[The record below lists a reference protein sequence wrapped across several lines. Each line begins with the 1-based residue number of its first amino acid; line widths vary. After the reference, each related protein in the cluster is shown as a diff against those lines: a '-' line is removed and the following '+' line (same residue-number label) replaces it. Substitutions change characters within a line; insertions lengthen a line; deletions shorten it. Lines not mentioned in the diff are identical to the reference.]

1 MMQVKYYKCPTC
13 NKKFK
18 TLSGWGDHVDKMHPG
33 TRPKGYS
40 VSRYFYYT
48 VTGKTHGICRTCKKP
63 TDWNESSMKYNQ
75 YCKNPECKK
84 AYVKIAKQ
92 RMVGK
97 YGKVHLL
104 NDPDVQ
110 KKMLAN
116 RKISGRYKFEDGTPF
131 EYTAKYERN
140 FLEML
145 DTMLE
150 WPSNDLLSPSP
161 HIYYYDYENPKDDKK
176 NWGKKFYIPDFYIP
190 SLNLEIEIKQ
200 QTTTNQAFID
210 INRVKEALKDE
221 VMKSN
226 KNVNYLKI
234 NDNNF
239 TEFFE
244 YLMRAKEMI
253 PERKDEIQKG
263 ELAVSTEACKDVDSA
278 REFLKKVDKL
288 SKKYDAN
295 FFIVTDGASMTR
307 TGRGETPSAIY
318 NARNAQKQWERE
330 NGFDPDEDWIKDK
343 IAKESYLKDED
354 DLYYNKEKFD
364 SGEINLCFITGYSG
378 SGKSTMGRYMS
389 DFAEHYDVDML
400 IFQYD
405 YAEIDFIDYGDG
417 KWDLFHQ
424 FLFKDRIGKKF
435 RIPQGEINGALGYKK
450 YNNDIVFAFINFVTN
465 FAKRNKHRKIV
476 LEGVW
481 FYEYVSPEYLQ
492 DYAVYIKGTSGIKS
506 CIRAAK
512 RNMKTYHNPI
522 VGMIDGIKDIEYDL
536 KHMKKVEEKLQMYRN
551 YFKVKMLEKYR
562 MEFVME
568 EAMYS
573 SKNRYPIFL
582 IFTYTGGTLSKI
594 IKPVTQCEF
603 SHAMIAFEPELKECW
618 SMSER
623 LKDNHEGGLYTG
635 KEKYGLVNFTYD
647 SYYYKHMVA
656 ESYYSVY
663 VMYVSKEVRDKM
675 ISRVKYLAEHEQEIR
690 FNQLGLVTGGGFR
703 IKDTRDNMKFF
714 CSQLVADILRSGM
727 NMNLHPSVTRP
738 ADLTELDNISL
749 VNHGLD
755 FTKYDPKITRRN
767 MRLVREKKYNN
778 VEFEYAQESSNLQ
791 NEIPFSINI
800 DNYNTLF
807 LKRRSNKI

>member
-1 MMQVKYYKCPTC
+1 MMRVKYYKCPSC

-33 TRPKGYS
+33 TRPEGYS
-40 VSRYFYYT
+40 TSRYFYYT
-48 VTGKTHGICRTCKKP
+48 VTGKTNGICRTCKKP
-63 TDWNESSMKYNQ
+63 TDWNEASMKYNQ
-75 YCKNPECKK
+75 YCSNPDCKK

-104 NDPDVQ
+104 DDPDVQ
-110 KKMLAN
+110 KKMLSN
-116 RKISGRYKFEDGTPF
+116 RKISGKYRFDDGVLF

-150 WPSNDLLSPSP
+150 WPSNDLMSPSP
-161 HIYYYDYENPKDDKK
+161 HIYYYNYENPKDDKK

-244 YLMRAKEMI
+244 YLMKSKEII
-253 PERKDEIQKG
+253 PERKDEIQNG
-263 ELAVSTEACKDVDSA
+263 ELAVSTEACKNVDSA
-278 REFLKKVDKL
+278 RDFLKKVDKL

-343 IAKESYLKDED
+343 
-354 DLYYNKEKFD
+354 
-364 SGEINLCFITGYSG
+364 T
-378 SGKSTMGRYMS
+378 T
-389 DFAEHYDVDML
+389 
-400 IFQYD
+400 
-405 YAEIDFIDYGDG
+405 
-417 KWDLFHQ
+417 
-424 FLFKDRIGKKF
+424 
-435 RIPQGEINGALGYKK
+435 
-450 YNNDIVFAFINFVTN
+450 
-465 FAKRNKHRKIV
+465 
-476 LEGVW
+476 
-481 FYEYVSPEYLQ
+481 
-492 DYAVYIKGTSGIKS
+492 
-506 CIRAAK
+506 
-512 RNMKTYHNPI
+512 
-522 VGMIDGIKDIEYDL
+522 
-536 KHMKKVEEKLQMYRN
+536 
-551 YFKVKMLEKYR
+551 
-562 MEFVME
+562 E
-568 EAMYS
+568 EATYS
-573 SKNRYPIFL
+573 SKNRYPVFL

-594 IKPVTQCEF
+594 IKPVTQSEF
-603 SHAMIAFEPELKECW
+603 SHAMIAFDPELKECW

-738 ADLTELDNISL
+738 VDLTELDNISL

-791 NEIPFSINI
+791 NEIPIDRINQWLKDNGYKSGI
-800 DNYNTLF
+800 KTIGDWGLKKFKSGETDTLFVISHPDCKKIMLGLRNLVSKPYFVKLDNYNTVF
-807 LKRRSNKI
+807 LKKKG

>member
-1 MMQVKYYKCPTC
+1 MMQVKYYKCPSC

-40 VSRYFYYT
+40 ISRYFYYT
-48 VTGKTHGICRTCKKP
+48 VTGKTNGICRTCKKP

-75 YCKNPECKK
+75 YCSNPDCKK

-104 NDPDVQ
+104 DDPDVQ

-116 RKISGRYKFEDGTPF
+116 RKISGKYRFDDGVLF

-150 WPSNDLLSPSP
+150 WPSNDLMSPSP
-161 HIYYYDYENPKDDKK
+161 HIYYYNYENPKDDKK

-244 YLMRAKEMI
+244 YLMKSKEMI

-278 REFLKKVDKL
+278 RDFLKKVDKL

-343 IAKESYLKDED
+343 ITTEGFIKDKINERKQKKALENKLRTERIRRAIPVVKKASLELKQIVRSLHGRIKNEQEWKFKPDIGDDFYQIDFEFEVLNDED
-354 DLYYNKEKFD
+354 KQRLRKEVLRIKNKYEKQFKEYGIWIDEYAFRKNNLLTLGTNGDLYYQGNKKFD
-364 SGEINLCFITGYSG
+364 L
-378 SGKSTMGRYMS
+378 
-389 DFAEHYDVDML
+389 
-400 IFQYD
+400 
-405 YAEIDFIDYGDG
+405 
-417 KWDLFHQ
+417 
-424 FLFKDRIGKKF
+424 
-435 RIPQGEINGALGYKK
+435 
-450 YNNDIVFAFINFVTN
+450 
-465 FAKRNKHRKIV
+465 
-476 LEGVW
+476 
-481 FYEYVSPEYLQ
+481 
-492 DYAVYIKGTSGIKS
+492 
-506 CIRAAK
+506 
-512 RNMKTYHNPI
+512 
-522 VGMIDGIKDIEYDL
+522 
-536 KHMKKVEEKLQMYRN
+536 
-551 YFKVKMLEKYR
+551 
-562 MEFVME
+562 VME

-594 IKPVTQCEF
+594 IKPVTQSEF
-603 SHAMIAFEPELKECW
+603 SHAMIAFDPELKECW

-635 KEKYGLVNFTYD
+635 REKYGLVNFTYD

-791 NEIPFSINI
+791 NEIPIDRINQWLKDNGYKSGIKTIGDWGLKKFKSGETDTLFIISHPDYKKIMLGLRKLVSKPYFVKI
-800 DNYNTLF
+800 DNYNTVF
-807 LKRRSNKI
+807 LKKKGD